1 MNLCHIKWQNFYQP
15 EWKISEN
22 FIGRR
27 KKNLPIYNGLLR
39 TGAWIGIQHLST
51 GRAYWLFSLFFSLLV
66 VVILFYFIFIS
77 FSLKMSNHELI
88 SAISASKWT
97 YSWGH
102 KYSWNLNFSRVRTSL
117 YIDFLF
123 SLDFFFSCVKDF
135 FFASEIFSVVVF
147 VSFFFSKCHLIRNR
161 NFQTK
166 SAKFDYLFIWPV
178 PNKSD
183 CNKTRQMG
191 KEYLFKA
198 SHDLWS

>member
-1 MNLCHIKWQNFYQP
+1 M
-15 EWKISEN
+15 
-22 FIGRR
+22 
-27 KKNLPIYNGLLR
+27 LR

-51 GRAYWLFSLFFSLLV
+51 GRAYWLFSLFF
-66 VVILFYFIFIS
+66 LFTRCDYFHLFFTQNVKS
-77 FSLKMSNHELI
+77 RANLRDLRFKVDLFMR
-88 SAISASKWT
+88 
-97 YSWGH
+97 H

-123 SLDFFFSCVKDF
+123 SLDFFFPRVWKIF
-135 FFASEIFSVVVF
+135 FLPLRFYSVVVF
-147 VSFFFSKCHLIRNR
+147 VSFFFLKCHLIRNR

-166 SAKFDYLFIWPV
+166 SAEFDYLFIWPV

-183 CNKTRQMG
+183 CNKTRQMR

>member
-1 MNLCHIKWQNFYQP
+1 ML
-15 EWKISEN
+15 S
-22 FIGRR
+22 
-27 KKNLPIYNGLLR
+27 

-51 GRAYWLFSLFFSLLV
+51 GRAYWLFSLFFSSLV
-66 VVILFYFIFIS
+66 VIIFIS

-88 SAISASKWT
+88 SAISTSKWT
-97 YSWGH
+97 YSWGTNIH
-102 KYSWNLNFSRVRTSL
+102 EIWIFHESELVCILTSCFLLVFFS
-117 YIDFLF
+117 
-123 SLDFFFSCVKDF
+123 SCVKDF
-135 FFASEIFSVVVF
+135 FLPLRFYSVVVF

-183 CNKTRQMG
+183 CNKTRQMR